1 MAAIWQG
8 DRQGCYVAYSPDFMQ
23 QERCMAQAFSYL
35 AAIPIEPRIPC
46 YAGIAYMKKAK
57 PAVQD
62 FVRYICEHMD
72 EISQAYP
79 Q

>member
-1 MAAIWQG
+1 M
-8 DRQGCYVAYSPDFMQ
+8 
-23 QERCMAQAFSYL
+23 RCLAQAFSYL

-57 PAVQD
+57 PAVRD

-79 Q
+79 R